1 MKYSIE
7 ITETEDMALSFA
19 AVDQQAWIT
28 NAVHNRCR
36 VAIDEIVKIAVE
48 KFIAAGEP
56 TPASKEE
63 IVFEAFDRGW
73 VKTAKQVNEEF
84 SKSLEN

>member
-1 MKYSIE
+1 MKYSVE
-7 ITETEDMALSFA
+7 LTETEDMALSYA
-19 AVDQQAWIT
+19 AVDQQAWVS

-36 VAIDEIVKIAVE
+36 IAIDEIVKIAVE
-48 KFIAAGEP
+48 KFIAAGES

-73 VKTAKQVNEEF
+73 VKPAKQVNEEI
-84 SKSLEN
+84 SKSLET